1 MDERYAIT
9 GEEKEKVLAT
19 YFKNGLDGSIESF
32 PRKEKR
38 KIILLQ
44 HIVTKFEVGNKY
56 CEKEVNEI
64 LKPIYSD
71 YVSIRRYLIEYG
83 FLDRSDDCTTYWVK
97 EV

>member
-1 MDERYAIT
+1 MDERYAVT
-9 GEEKEKVLAT
+9 VEEKEKVLAT

-56 CEKEVNEI
+56 GEKEVNEI
-64 LKPIYSD
+64 VKPIYSD
-71 YVSIRRYLIEYG
+71 YVSIRKYLIEYG